1 MAPGLKRR
9 ELTPCAL
16 CAKGL
21 AKGGPIV
28 YRVQLERFVLNPQA
42 IQQAAGLEMM
52 IGPALANIMGTDAD
66 LAAHLDTDAM
76 LVCGDCV
83 MRMPQLLRD
92 SNERGEESPG
102 R

>member
-9 ELTPCAL
+9 EIAPCT
-16 CAKGL
+16 CCGEGL

-28 YRVQLERFVLNPQA
+28 FRVTLERFVLNPRA

-52 IGPALANIMGTDAD
+52 MGPALATIMGPDAD

-76 LVCGDCV
+76 LVCGDCI

-92 SNERGEESPG
+92 SDERGKERHG
-102 R
+102 G